1 VHARRPPGPF
11 LNELLAPSTAV
22 PSAPELL
29 APVGPS
35 AGLLGEVAVEEV
47 HEGGE
52 SLRVGNPEKQMIVVR
67 EKDEA
72 DKSDRL
78 LALRPTKDAE
88 NDLVETTG
96 GLEQKPPVNRPAG
109 DLDQGAT
116 FGNEA

>member
-1 VHARRPPGPF
+1 MHARRPPGPF

-52 SLRVGNPEKQMIVVR
+52 SLRVGNPEKQVVVVG
-67 EKDEA
+67 EEDEA
-72 DKSDRL
+72 DKLDGL
-78 LALRPTKDAE
+78 LALRPAE
-88 NDLVETTG
+88 DT
-96 GLEQKPPVNRPAG
+96 
-109 DLDQGAT
+109 
-116 FGNEA
+116 

>member
-1 VHARRPPGPF
+1 M
-11 LNELLAPSTAV
+11 NELLAPSTAV

-52 SLRVGNPEKQMIVVR
+52 SLRVGNPEKQVVVVG
-67 EKDEA
+67 EEDEA
-72 DKSDRL
+72 DKSDRMFVL
-78 LALRPTKDAE
+78 CPAE
-88 NDLVETTG
+88 NTEHDLVETAG
-96 GLEQKPPVNRPAG
+96 GLEQEPSMNRPAG
-109 DLDQGAT
+109 DLDQGTA